1 MLDEPCC
8 IQGCVSVCPG
18 SREFVYCGLWWGLG
32 PGCIC
37 VHVCWPMGLCDM
49 RDVCVFELVLSLD
62 VLRLCL

>member
-1 MLDEPCC
+1 M
-8 IQGCVSVCPG
+8 SVCPG
-18 SREFVYCGLWWGLG
+18 SGEFVYFGLWWGLG

-62 VLRLCL
+62 VLRLYL